1 MQATPPTFLETKLY
15 LQKKEK
21 KNKTQKRAPRSGR
34 AKRQRNK
41 EATAKRET
49 RTRGQDEALARRSKK
64 TAPNACRHRKGPTKE
79 SVPRPRRVF
88 QGPQP
93 LSQQGTGPCSHPTGL
108 SPSTCAHPLFAPVSG
123 QNQFAFC
130 LVRDPVGSC
139 DLFFFWGRGRG
150 KREGLGSVCADK
162 AAHFCCHQTI
172 AKRKIIKRKI
182 CLVLDAHASLVVF
195 SPISKGKKGMVKR
208 KRLCRGGACTR
219 VGGRRRM
226 PKGDK
231 KNCGG
236 PICTLSEITH
246 RHTNS
251 DRRLDPFTVYP
262 NRSRH
267 RRFSSFFYLGY
278 LFLFFFLYC
287 WCHPFVFRPSASR
300 TR

>member
-21 KNKTQKRAPRSGR
+21 KNKNTKEGAEVWARKKTEEQRGHGQKRDEDARTRRGVGAALQKDSAQRLSPSKR
-34 AKRQRNK
+34 AN
-41 EATAKRET
+41 KRERPPAKARFPGT
-49 RTRGQDEALARRSKK
+49 PTIVAAGHWALLS
-64 TAPNACRHRKGPTKE
+64 PNR
-79 SVPRPRRVF
+79 
-88 QGPQP
+88 
-93 LSQQGTGPCSHPTGL
+93 L

-267 RRFSSFFYLGY
+267 RRFSSFFI
-278 LFLFFFLYC
+278 
-287 WCHPFVFRPSASR
+287 
-300 TR
+300 